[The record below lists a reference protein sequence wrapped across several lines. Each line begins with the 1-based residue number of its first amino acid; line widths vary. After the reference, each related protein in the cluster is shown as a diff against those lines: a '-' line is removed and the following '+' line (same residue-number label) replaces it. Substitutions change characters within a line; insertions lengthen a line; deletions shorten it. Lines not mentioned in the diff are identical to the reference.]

1 MKPHEST
8 WSDTSPEASRVLAE
22 IYRKMPAWRKLQLV
36 EDANRTA
43 RELTMAG
50 LRSRHPEESDDRLW
64 RRYLELT
71 LGEELTRKVYGPA
84 SER

>member
-50 LRSRHPEESDDRLW
+50 LRSRYPEESDDRLW